1 MQELSTDVTKEI
13 DKILQKF
20 PAKQRQ
26 SAIISALL
34 LVQKRNKG
42 WLTTELMDLVADYL
56 QVDNIAVYEIAK
68 FYSLF
73 DLKPVGR
80 HKIYVCTNLSCM
92 LRGSEEILNY
102 LQQKLAIDLN
112 QTTSDGKFTLRAAE
126 CLAAC
131 GGAPMMQIDEEY
143 HENLTPEKIDKI
155 LAGIE

>member
-1 MQELSTDVTKEI
+1 MQELPQDITTAI
-13 DKILQKF
+13 DQILQKF
-20 PAKQRQ
+20 PATPRQ
-26 SAIISALL
+26 SAVIAALM

-56 QVDNIAVYEIAK
+56 QIDRIIVYEVAN

-92 LRGSEEILNY
+92 LRGSEDVVNY
-102 LQQKLAIDLN
+102 LQEKLCVGLN
-112 QTTSDGKFTLRAAE
+112 QTTADGKFTLRAAE

-143 HENLTPEKIDKI
+143 HENLTPEKINKI
-155 LAGIE
+155 LMEIE

>member
-1 MQELSTDVTKEI
+1 M
-13 DKILQKF
+13 
-20 PAKQRQ
+20 
-26 SAIISALL
+26 

-56 QVDNIAVYEIAK
+56 QIDRIIVYEVAN

-92 LRGSEEILNY
+92 LRGSEDVVNY
-102 LQQKLAIDLN
+102 LQEKLCVGLN
-112 QTTSDGKFTLRAAE
+112 QTTADGKFTLRAAE

-143 HENLTPEKIDKI
+143 HENLTPEKINKI
-155 LAGIE
+155 LMEIE